1 MASSL
6 QDDLLFDFKEQ
17 KTLIEQQLEV
27 FDPLG
32 TELSKPAAR
41 RLVSKTALIIAEIL
55 CYCLAA
61 GAVTFAV
68 LMTRFPP
75 FDILPEIRFNPDV
88 VELGWQRLEW
98 FNIAIYGL
106 LGVIT
111 ILFYIIARCMRSIR
125 LKNDILHYAGK
136 NIKIMVGQHLKR
148 KASLQTTYERHFN
161 ELPPLPHEMTVQ
173 TVRVNEVVNPGF
185 EG

>member
-1 MASSL
+1 MASRL
-6 QDDLLFDFKEQ
+6 QDDLLFDFREQ

-55 CYCLAA
+55 CYTLAA
-61 GAVTFAV
+61 GAVAFAI

-75 FDILPEIRFNPDV
+75 FDVLPQIRFNPDIV
-88 VELGWQRLEW
+88 KLGWQRIEW
-98 FNIAIYGL
+98 FNMAIYGR
-106 LGVIT
+106 LGIIA
-111 ILFYIIARCMRSIR
+111 ILFYIIARTMRSIR
-125 LKNDILHYAGK
+125 LKNNILHYAAK
-136 NIKIMVGQHLKR
+136 HIKIMVGQHLKR
-148 KASLQTTYERHFN
+148 KASLQTTYERHFT
-161 ELPPLPHEMTVQ
+161 ELPPLPGEIMHNPIG
-173 TVRVNEVVNPGF
+173 VNEVINPGF